1 MEGQVMVR
9 AVLWLC
15 VGVFF
20 LPCFAS
26 SVFSHDSLS
35 PAERLG
41 LPAKSKTDLWHASIP
56 SPVGKP
62 FPTFTRTTQSPEPSQ
77 GSSLSRFNFVLKRES
92 FNLQHVRD
100 MPSLLNNQG
109 GSRLLQATYD
119 SLLLNDALTV
129 GVKMAYRD
137 PFLDSSSP
145 TPITN
150 RMGALFILKGDLAT
164 IKYRAEYGYSGQEVG
179 KAASFTATD
188 QVGGK
193 FLWEWKL
200 PHVIP
205 KMEFSR
211 FANNVEEANHRDTAN
226 VFAELEAARLAAPR
240 PHV

>member
-1 MEGQVMVR
+1 
-9 AVLWLC
+9 
-15 VGVFF
+15 
-20 LPCFAS
+20 
-26 SVFSHDSLS
+26 
-35 PAERLG
+35 
-41 LPAKSKTDLWHASIP
+41 
-56 SPVGKP
+56 
-62 FPTFTRTTQSPEPSQ
+62 
-77 GSSLSRFNFVLKRES
+77 
-92 FNLQHVRD
+92 

-145 TPITN
+145 TPLTT

-164 IKYRAEYGYSGQEVG
+164 MKYRAEYGYSGQEVG

-211 FANNVEEANHRDTAN
+211 FANN
-226 VFAELEAARLAAPR
+226 FAELEAARLAAPR